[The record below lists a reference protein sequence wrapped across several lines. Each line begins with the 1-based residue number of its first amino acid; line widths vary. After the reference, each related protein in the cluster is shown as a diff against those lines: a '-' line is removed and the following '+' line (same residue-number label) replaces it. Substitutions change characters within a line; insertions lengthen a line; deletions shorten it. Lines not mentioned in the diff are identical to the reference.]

1 MQVFAACLPGLEGML
16 QAELRRCSG
25 ISGRPMPGGV
35 ELELSFEAM
44 MRLQLRSGLATS
56 FRQRIARF
64 SAQHL
69 SELARRSRAI
79 DWQAVLPKGARV
91 SVQASCKKSRI
102 YHSKAAEA
110 RLLDALDA
118 QLQLG
123 SGLASASGSTSGSG
137 SPSSGDDMDGRA
149 CEFRLY
155 LRIHKDQAEISLDLT
170 GEPLYRRGYRRATGK
185 APLRSDLAFAL
196 LRLAEYSPEIPLWDP
211 FCGSG
216 TIPIEAAMLSQN
228 LAPNLGRDFA
238 FIALPRFE
246 ASRFQ
251 AIRTELWEARRP
263 QMAPILASDRDAGVI
278 EGAKDNACRAQVL
291 EGIEFE
297 EAALSAA
304 SWASM
309 PPGDAGLVVSHPP
322 YGKRTSD
329 RGNRASRG
337 ERGLVRVY
345 QKLGELRRRWPPG
358 WRLALIG
365 ASREL
370 MFQTGQTFDSLL
382 TTSHSGTQVS
392 VLVEPFS
399 ASLAPKENDGNGT
412 SYKRQL

>member
-1 MQVFAACLPGLEGML
+1 ML
-16 QAELRRCSG
+16 QAELRRISG
-25 ISGRPMPGGV
+25 VSGRPMPGGV
-35 ELELSFEAM
+35 ELELNFEAM

-91 SVQASCKKSRI
+91 RVQASCKKSRI

-123 SGLASASGSTSGSG
+123 SGSASGSGSTSGPGLEKRASRDAALD
-137 SPSSGDDMDGRA
+137 SAELAPSAS
-149 CEFRLY
+149 EFRLY

-196 LRLAEYSPEIPLWDP
+196 LRLAEYSPELPLWDP

-216 TIPIEAAMLSQN
+216 TIPIEAAMLSQK

-238 FIALPRFE
+238 FMALPRFE

-263 QMAPILASDRDAGVI
+263 QIAPILASDRDAGVI

-304 SWASM
+304 SWASR

-337 ERGLVRVY
+337 DRGLVRVY